1 MKTNGVCVEEDVEKR
16 MGSERRKE
24 YPRAHP
30 TSKKKKKKE
39 KKGEIVYDDFDNN
52 EDDEEEDEAFFW
64 TMTFST

>member
-30 TSKKKKKKE
+30 TSKKKKKKR
-39 KKGEIVYDDFDNN
+39 KKKERLSVTILI
-52 EDDEEEDEAFFW
+52 
-64 TMTFST
+64 TTRTTKKKTRHFSGQ